1 MLCLLSIEPT
11 MKKLGVTIILIVL
24 KSSILIADEGM
35 WIPMLLEKLNIR
47 KMEETGLRLTSEEIY
62 SINHSSL
69 KDAVVQFGGGCTAE
83 IISSQGLILTNH
95 HCGFG
100 SIQRHSSLDH
110 NYLANGFWA
119 SSLESELP
127 NPGLTVTLLISME
140 EVTEKVLSGTSALMT
155 QDERV
160 KVIKKN
166 IETIEKEAGTGNNF
180 EAKVK
185 PFYSGNQYFLMISEV
200 FRDIRLVGTPPS
212 NIGKFGGDTDNWIWP
227 RHTGDFSVFRIYA
240 GKDNKPADYS
250 KENVPYTP
258 KQYLKISLKGYQQG
272 DFTFV
277 FGYPANTREYLPAD
291 AVELIA
297 FTENPLRTGLRQKR
311 LDIIHEF
318 MDTSSLI
325 RIQYAS
331 KAAGIANGWKK
342 MIGETR
348 GIQQQKSVEKK
359 REFENQ
365 FQSWA
370 DSSPDRNGTYGKI
383 LPTFKELYTAYQP
396 VDISNFYIT
405 EAAFGIE
412 LIRYADNFDK
422 LVKTCQSGNIKNEE
436 IEKLIVNAS
445 QITRGF
451 FKNYQPDIDKK
462 LMVVLLKAMG
472 DGMNSI
478 YLPDIFTTICK
489 QFHNNYEAYA
499 EDLFKRSILTDSCS
513 VYLFL
518 NNFKPSK
525 VKKLQNDP
533 AFRLAKSVFE
543 AYRQKIQPALIQ
555 CQIKI
560 DSLQRVYMMGQKEM
574 QKNRVFYPDANST
587 LRISYG
593 QVVDLSSADGINLKY
608 FTTLKGVMEKEDSA
622 IYDYIVH
629 PKLQELFNNNDFGP
643 YADRDGT
650 MHIAFI
656 ANNHTSGGNS
666 GSPVLNADGHL
677 IGINFDRN
685 WEGTMSDLMYDPAQ
699 CRNISLDIRYCLFIM
714 DKLGGARRLIEE
726 MSIAE

>member
-1 MLCLLSIEPT
+1 
-11 MKKLGVTIILIVL
+11 MKKLGVTIILLVL

-47 KMEETGLRLTSEEIY
+47 KMEETGLKLTSEEIY

-110 NYLANGFWA
+110 DYLANGFWA
-119 SSLESELP
+119 SSLERELP
-127 NPGLTVTLLISME
+127 NPGLTVTILVSME
-140 EVTEKVLSGTSALMT
+140 EVTESVLSGTTTLMT
-155 QDERV
+155 QDERI

-180 EAKVK
+180 EVKVK
-185 PFYSGNQYFLMISEV
+185 PFYSGNQYFLMINEV

-258 KQYLKISLKGYQQG
+258 KQYLKISLNGYQPG

-318 MDTSSLI
+318 MDTSRLI

-370 DSSPDRNGTYGKI
+370 TSSPDRNGTYGKI
-383 LPTFKELYTAYQP
+383 LSTFKELYTAYRP

-422 LVKTCQSGNIKNEE
+422 LVKTSQSGNIRNEE
-436 IEKLIVNAS
+436 IEKLIVNTR

-462 LMVVLLKAMG
+462 LMIVLLKAMG
-472 DGMNSI
+472 DSMNSF

-499 EDLFKRSILTDSCS
+499 EDLFKRSILKDSCS

-518 NNFKPSK
+518 SKFKPSK

-533 AFRLAKSVFE
+533 AFRLAKNVSE
-543 AYRQKIQPALIQ
+543 AYRHKIQPALIQ
-555 CQIKI
+555 YQSKM

-574 QKNRVFYPDANST
+574 QKNKVFYPDANST

-593 QVVDLSSADGINLKY
+593 QIADLSSADGINLKY
-608 FTTLKGVMEKEDSA
+608 FTTLKGVIEKEDSS
-622 IYDYIVH
+622 ICDYVVH
-629 PKLQELFNNNDFGP
+629 PKLKELFNNNDFGP

-666 GSPVLNADGHL
+666 GSPVLNAEGHL

-685 WEGTMSDLMYDPAQ
+685 WEGTMSDITYDPTQ

-714 DKLGGARRLIEE
+714 DKLGGAKRLIEE
-726 MSIAE
+726 LSIAE